1 MRQGQASLLTSC
13 TRKSVGEIDST
24 LPISGSVNLLRTF
37 AVKDMHKLAD
47 KLGCDW
53 DQRQRVFRLADG
65 EGPPLELTA
74 PELIELGVELVMLGT
89 RAMQERRWH

>member
-1 MRQGQASLLTSC
+1 MRKGQASLLTSC
-13 TRKSVGEIDST
+13 TRKSVGEFDST